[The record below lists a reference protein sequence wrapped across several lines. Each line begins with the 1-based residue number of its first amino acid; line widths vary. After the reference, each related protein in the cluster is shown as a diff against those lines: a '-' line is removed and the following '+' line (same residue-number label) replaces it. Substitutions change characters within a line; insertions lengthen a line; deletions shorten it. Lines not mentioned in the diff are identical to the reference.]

1 MADKRLL
8 EVGDRVLIE
17 NTFLRRVVT
26 ITRVTKTKAV
36 AKVNRK
42 DGTSFDYTFQ
52 RETNGNWV
60 YPKPYINFDTTKR
73 TLLTINK

>member
-42 DGTSFDYTFQ
+42 DGTSFDYSFQ
-52 RETNGNWV
+52 REVNGDWV
-60 YPKPYINFDTTKR
+60 RPKPYIDFDATKR
-73 TLLTINK
+73 TLLTTNK

>member
-1 MADKRLL
+1 MDKRLL
-8 EVGDRVLIE
+8 EVGDKVLIE
-17 NTFLRRVVT
+17 NAFLRRVVT

-52 RETNGNWV
+52 REAYKNHVW
-60 YPKPYINFDTTKR
+60 PKPCIDFDTTKR
-73 TLLTINK
+73 TLLTTNK